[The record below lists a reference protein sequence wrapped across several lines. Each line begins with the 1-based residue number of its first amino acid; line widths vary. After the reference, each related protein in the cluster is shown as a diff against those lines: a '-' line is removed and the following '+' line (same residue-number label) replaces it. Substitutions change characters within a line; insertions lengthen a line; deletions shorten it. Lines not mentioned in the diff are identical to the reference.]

1 MATTLQSRWV
11 LEKTS
16 KGRDEMGSRTH
27 DLPLSIRRLLILADG
42 RKTAGELMRASSDL
56 TTSQAGLTVLL
67 EDGYLQIADASPT
80 SLSEAETGP
89 AAEADQRHK
98 PKLIALV
105 REMFGPQAKLLQ
117 KFELAQNDPASLAVA
132 IESCGKFIRL
142 FINEPQADAFLR
154 RAHAALNAPD

>member
-16 KGRDEMGSRTH
+16 KGREEMASRTH

-42 RKTAGELMRASSDL
+42 QRTAGELMRASSDL
-56 TTSQAGLTVLL
+56 TASQAGLTVLL
-67 EDGYLQIADASPT
+67 EDGYLQVAQASSP
-80 SLSEAETGP
+80 SLSEVETGP
-89 AAEADQRHK
+89 EADQRHK
-98 PKLIALV
+98 PKLMALV

-117 KFELAQNDPASLAVA
+117 KFELAQEDPASLAGAV
-132 IESCGKFIRL
+132 ESCGKFIRL